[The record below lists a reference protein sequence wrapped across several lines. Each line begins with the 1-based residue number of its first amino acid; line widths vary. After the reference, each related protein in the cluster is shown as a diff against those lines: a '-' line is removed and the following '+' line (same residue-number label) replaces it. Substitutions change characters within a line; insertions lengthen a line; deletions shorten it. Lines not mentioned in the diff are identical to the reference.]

1 MTNDDRTHMRHFSP
15 AARVLFLL
23 LVIGGL
29 LALAAPAHAY
39 EWTRPL
45 TQGDSGRD
53 VKALQT
59 RVAGW
64 FPRAVQKKFPI
75 DGVYSLRTANA
86 VKAFQ
91 TFFGL
96 NADGV
101 AGPETLDFLNTF
113 EDGDGSTVHFDF
125 GEFVQHQNSQ
135 CSAQA
140 NAYSGTFNGG
150 MVSKY
155 TVKRN
160 VKRLMWRLEA
170 IRAKGGGK
178 TIGINSGFRSV
189 PYNDCIGGARS
200 SQHMY
205 GTAADNRMAETDNH
219 LQRELARASQVH
231 GIGCYAS
238 LSHNHFDLRI
248 DNHDL
253 AGSQFWWW
261 PERDESGHDLDE
273 SSEPCWGEKDA
284 GTPGGG
290 STKNAAFGPAGGS
303 VVPSVLEILRFAAA
317 GEPSDLAG
325 AD

>member
-1 MTNDDRTHMRHFSP
+1 MTNDDRNHMRHFSP
-15 AARVLFLL
+15 AWRASLIVLAIAGL
-23 LVIGGL
+23 LVV
-29 LALAAPAHAY
+29 ASPAHAY
-39 EWTRPL
+39 KWTRPL
-45 TQGDSGRD
+45 TQGDSGPD

-64 FPRAVQKKFPI
+64 FPRSVQKKFPI
-75 DGVYSLRTANA
+75 DGIYSLRTANA

-91 TFFGL
+91 AFFGL
-96 NADGV
+96 TADGV
-101 AGPETLDFLNTF
+101 AGQETLDFLNTF
-113 EDGDGSTVHFDF
+113 EDPNGSTIHFDF
-125 GEFVQHQNSQ
+125 KEFVQHQNSH

-150 MVSKY
+150 MVSKW
-155 TVKRN
+155 TVRRN
-160 VKRLMWRLEA
+160 VKRVMWRLEA

-205 GTAADNRMAETDNH
+205 GTAADNRMAETDNR
-219 LQRELARASQVH
+219 LERDLARGSQVH

-248 DNHDL
+248 DNSDL
-253 AGSQFWWW
+253 PGSQFWWW
-261 PERDESGHDLDE
+261 PERDESGRDLDE
-273 SSEPCWGEKDA
+273 SSKPCWGQEEKSA
-284 GTPGGG
+284 PGGSSEKAPFAPGMG
-290 STKNAAFGPAGGS
+290 SL
-303 VVPSVLEILRFAAA
+303 VPSVFEILRFAAA
-317 GEPSDLAG
+317 GEPSDLGG

>member
-1 MTNDDRTHMRHFSP
+1 MRHSAP
-15 AARVLFLL
+15 SWRIPLL
-23 LVIGGL
+23 TVAVGAL
-29 LALAAPAHAY
+29 LAVCPPAHAY
-39 EWTRPL
+39 DWTRPL
-45 TQGDSGRD
+45 QQGDTGKD
-53 VKALQT
+53 VKALQV

-64 FPRAVQKKFPI
+64 FPRSVQKKFPI

-86 VKAFQ
+86 VKALQ
-91 TFFGL
+91 SFFGL
-96 NADGV
+96 TADGI
-101 AGPETLDFLNTF
+101 AGQETLDFLNTF
-113 EDGDGSTVHFDF
+113 EDPDGSTIHFDF
-125 GEFVQHQNSQ
+125 KEFAQHENSQ

-150 MVSKY
+150 MVSKW

-170 IRAKGGGK
+170 VRAKGGGK

-189 PYNDCIGGARS
+189 AYNDCIGGARS

-205 GTAADNRMAETDNH
+205 GTAADNRMAETDNRLH
-219 LQRELARASQVH
+219 RDLAKASQIH

-248 DNHDL
+248 DNADL
-253 AGSQFWWW
+253 PGSQFWWW
-261 PERDESGHDLDE
+261 PDRDESGRDLDE
-273 SSEPCWGEKDA
+273 SSRPCWGEHDSSA
-284 GTPGGG
+284 SGGG
-290 STKNAAFGPAGGS
+290 GTNSSFAPVGGS
-303 VVPSVLEILRFAAA
+303 RIPSLFEVLRFAAA